1 MSAQR
6 GEWVDND
13 GGTMKIQPRNGRSIV
28 FWSCDDGGEFLTHKS
43 LDEALEDVLWPIL
56 PSKLGE
62 VREVFGW
69 ARVEMPGDE
78 FILDS
83 VMEALSGCLIEWDNP
98 EESEILESP
107 EIYRAAQVLAAT
119 VAQHAKVFA
128 CEIVHSEKV
137 KVLDWVRENKPD
149 WLKDDLRGA
158 K

>member
-1 MSAQR
+1 
-6 GEWVDND
+6 
-13 GGTMKIQPRNGRSIV
+13 
-28 FWSCDDGGEFLTHKS
+28 